1 MGLFSKKE
9 NTIPDFNVTK
19 RVGGFVEFDD
29 DRKKWLIPDKKKAP
43 QVYAYGD
50 ILDCDL
56 LEDEDSLT
64 SGGLGRAL
72 AGGVLFGGVGAI
84 VGGITAKRK
93 TKAIVKSMKIKI
105 TLNSIE
111 TPIVYIN
118 LINTPIKT
126 DSMIYKTLD
135 ASAQEILGIMAV
147 ILQQNQAPAE

>member
-72 AGGVLFGGVGAI
+72 AGGVIFGGVGAI
-84 VGGITAKRK
+84 VGGITAKR
-93 TKAIVKSMKIKI
+93 S
-105 TLNSIE
+105 LSGSIE
-111 TPIVYIN
+111 TAQSGQTPCPPSNYVRCPIY
-118 LINTPIKT
+118 LR
-126 DSMIYKTLD
+126 TLP
-135 ASAQEILGIMAV
+135 G
-147 ILQQNQAPAE
+147 